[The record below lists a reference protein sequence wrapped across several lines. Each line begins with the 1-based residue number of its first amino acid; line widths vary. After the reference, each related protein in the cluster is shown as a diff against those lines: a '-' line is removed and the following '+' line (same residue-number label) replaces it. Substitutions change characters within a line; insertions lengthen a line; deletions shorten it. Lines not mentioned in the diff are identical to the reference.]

1 MTRACVKKCYFSL
14 NNMALQIHM
23 MQRLAT
29 RVSRIALSSVGSFRC
44 SASCSLFLSKQ
55 CFTSSSLPMNF
66 QKLNRHAIP
75 GDILKWGSL
84 GLCRNSSFATG
95 FTPLKAKPLG
105 SIIDIERGENQSPED
120 LAAIWDDV
128 NFLTFSIIH
137 IMIEQLYFSM

>member
-1 MTRACVKKCYFSL
+1 
-14 NNMALQIHM
+14 MALQIHM

-55 CFTSSSLPMNF
+55 CSTSSSLPMNF

-105 SIIDIERGENQSPED
+105 SIIDIERAENQSPED